1 MAIQK
6 LSTAAGAGSTIPV
19 AGRYAAVSGGTVT
32 TYSSG
37 GLTYQV
43 QTFTASGTLT
53 VSNSGMVDI
62 LVVGGGAAGGVGGGG
77 GAGGVLSVTGSAYL
91 PSGSLTVTVGA
102 GGAGSSGLNGNS
114 SRLGDFYG
122 IGGGVGGGVGTGI
135 GQFGFN
141 GGSGGGGM
149 GNTNA
154 GGFGISGQG
163 NTGGSG
169 ASGGAGGGGGEA
181 CTPCDPVWGLRF

>member
-62 LVVGGGAAGGVGGGG
+62 LVVGGGAAGGPFYYY
-77 GAGGVLSVTGSAYL
+77 T
-91 PSGSLTVTVGA
+91 PSHQELDKATFVEVPPPPLAADPTRMISLLA
-102 GGAGSSGLNGNS
+102 SS
-114 SRLGDFYG
+114 
-122 IGGGVGGGVGTGI
+122 
-135 GQFGFN
+135 
-141 GGSGGGGM
+141 
-149 GNTNA
+149 
-154 GGFGISGQG
+154 
-163 NTGGSG
+163 
-169 ASGGAGGGGGEA
+169 
-181 CTPCDPVWGLRF
+181 